1 MQQYAQELTQL
12 VERFNDSDA
21 AAFNWLEHR
30 SREQQRLEEN
40 YLRLQEAVDKSG
52 KWDQGSE
59 GKLQQRLKTL
69 KTGLSAVQVSL
80 SHHSTE

>member
-1 MQQYAQELTQL
+1 MVTQ
-12 VERFNDSDA
+12 FNDSDA
-21 AAFNWLEHR
+21 AAFKWLEY
-30 SREQQRLEEN
+30 REREKQRLEEN
-40 YLRLQEAVDKSG
+40 YRLLQEAVDKSG

-80 SHHSTE
+80 AHLLNS